1 MSTISQPRDGVM
13 NPAQTLAMASIYTA
27 AGVRVIPLKPHT
39 KVPVLKDW
47 PKLATTNR
55 AKIQRWFGNGP
66 AHNIGMVMGEW
77 EHTATL
83 GTYLVAIDLDVHD
96 PEQNGVANWQALVDA
111 HGGDM
116 GAPFIADT
124 ATGGQHLV
132 YQSPVAFTN
141 ACASNLGQQGIDVRG
156 AGGQIMVEPSLH
168 PVTGTSPRWR
178 VGASDWPTKQPG
190 NMPAW
195 LVELL
200 QTEPE
205 PAPRPEPTPQ
215 PERKPALHLMQGG
228 GDDTARPGDNWTTT
242 HDWFTSMSG
251 DGWAHLSDGHSDH
264 GKTSNWLRP
273 GKVAQHGEPPSAILY
288 HDEGQHGVL
297 VVFSTNCPREL
308 QQAQFLTDGGAFYKF
323 AGPWAYEVAMRHG
336 GDFITAA
343 RTVGALQRQHTSQQ
357 NEHEQAKL
365 ADTDKNHAPQRDE
378 SGAKLQPVTDMPGD
392 VAPPPKGL
400 TYKLTALSELIGV
413 PYMPRVPTL
422 LLYDDGNGNQG
433 TGLQYANAHNMNC
446 APPGAM
452 KTWISCIDVHQQ
464 IKRGNHCVI
473 IDYEMN
479 WHDWFTRLR
488 AMGATDTELKL
499 VHYCAPDEALRV
511 KLQYGVEGY
520 NVDAVAMLASEVQR
534 VSELG
539 TLALIA
545 IDGVTNAMTQ
555 NNLNYNDNTEI
566 AKFWQILPER
576 LVRLTGA
583 GIAINDHVP
592 KNSDGSTRLP
602 IGGQHKMATLSGA
615 GYTSTASSYM
625 SRNPLHDGV
634 VNLYCWKDR
643 HGEIGQGR
651 TVAQVILSPHDN
663 GTVTYQVM
671 PYSDTAAAYTNVLQ
685 QKMQDALR
693 ECAGLGREGTV
704 SRLANMAGSN
714 KGTAGDTL
722 AELERLGLARNEGRK
737 KAHNWRPVT
746 PADNAPQLIDDPG
759 AW

>member
-13 NPAQTLAMASIYTA
+13 NPEQTLAMASIYTG

-39 KVPVLKDW
+39 KEPILKGW

-55 AKIQRWFGNGP
+55 AKIQRWFGNGT

-96 PEQNGVANWQALVDA
+96 PDKNGVANWQALVDA

-132 YQSPVAFTN
+132 YQSPVPFTN
-141 ACASNLGQQGIDVRG
+141 ACSRNLPPGIDVRG
-156 AGGQIMVEPSLH
+156 VGGQIMVAPSLH

-190 NMPAW
+190 HMPAW

-205 PAPRPEPTPQ
+205 PAPRPPH
-215 PERKPALHLMQGG
+215 KPALHLVQGG
-228 GDDTARPGDNWTTT
+228 GDDMARPGDNWTAT

-251 DGWAHLSDGHSDH
+251 DGWTHLSDGHSDH

-288 HDEGQHGVL
+288 HDEGEHGVL

-336 GDFITAA
+336 GDWATAA
-343 RTVGALQRQHTSQQ
+343 RTVGALQRQHNSQQ
-357 NEHEQAKL
+357 NVREPAEVT
-365 ADTDKNHAPQRDE
+365 DNDKNHAPQRDE
-378 SGAKLQPVTDMPGD
+378 SGAKLQPVTDMPGE

-413 PYMPRVPTL
+413 PYEPRVPTL

-452 KTWISCIDVHQQ
+452 KTWISLINVHQQ
-464 IKRGNHCVI
+464 IVRGNHCVI
-473 IDYEMN
+473 IDFEMN
-479 WHDWFTRLR
+479 AHDWFTRLR
-488 AMGATDTELKL
+488 ALGATDTELTL
-499 VHYCAPDEALRV
+499 AHYCAPDEALRSV
-511 KLQYGVEGY
+511 QAYGVEWK
-520 NVDAVAMLASEVQR
+520 NLDAVNMLAGEVQR

-539 TLALIA
+539 HLPLVI

-555 NNLNYNDNTEI
+555 NSLNYLDNNDI
-566 AKFWQILPER
+566 AKFWAILPER

-583 GIAINDHVP
+583 GVAINDHVP
-592 KNSDGSTRLP
+592 KNANGTTRLP

-615 GYTSTASSYM
+615 GFTSTASSDM
-625 SRNPLHDGV
+625 GRNPLHDGV
-634 VNLYCWKDR
+634 VNLWCFKDR
-643 HGEIGQGR
+643 HGEVGQGR

-671 PYSDTAAAYTNVLQ
+671 PYSGDPAAYVNANQ
-685 QKMQDALR
+685 HKMQDALQ
-693 ECAGLGREGTV
+693 ECAKHGLAGTV
-704 SRLANMAGSN
+704 NRLADMAAMTN
-714 KGTAGDTL
+714 KATARTTL
-722 AELERLGLARNEGRK
+722 AELERLGLARNEGPK
-737 KAHNWRPVT
+737 TAHNWRTVKT
-746 PADNAPQLIDDPG
+746 ADNAPQLLNDDPG
-759 AW
+759 AF